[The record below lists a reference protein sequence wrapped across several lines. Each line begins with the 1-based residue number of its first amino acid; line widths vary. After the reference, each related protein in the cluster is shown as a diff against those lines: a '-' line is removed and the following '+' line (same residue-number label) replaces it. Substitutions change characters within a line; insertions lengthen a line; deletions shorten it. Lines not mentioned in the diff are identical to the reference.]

1 MLYIFT
7 QHYFRQEVEQ
17 RAPLLNH
24 TYRHIPRKKTTL
36 QPCPLS
42 FRNMYKFRRTINSA
56 ILRIPHY
63 GVAIALIS
71 RNCLIFLRGDKF
83 GRYFKPRCWKTRM
96 VFFRADIKFHVCD
109 SRNALSSPSRLTNP
123 NRKTVSRY
131 SRVSNKKII
140 LFKQASQLIND
151 LIDSHVPNGTKS
163 NKL

>member
-83 GRYFKPRCWKTRM
+83 GRYFKPRCWKARM
-96 VFFRADIKFHVCD
+96 VFF
-109 SRNALSSPSRLTNP
+109 SG
-123 NRKTVSRY
+123 RY
-131 SRVSNKKII
+131 KISRVRQSQRVII
-140 LFKQASQLIND
+140 TVTFNESEQKNRFAIF
-151 LIDSHVPNGTKS
+151 PRFE
-163 NKL
+163 